1 MEKSKVKS
9 TLEKSCK
16 RIAPAWPLKNFVA
29 VNPYLGFTD
38 TSFRE
43 TARKLAR
50 RGNIKMT
57 MPVRY
62 YLKQIAANVILQ
74 EDIDK
79 AFEARGLEHIS
90 QKELLKELEFYGKQ
104 GDILLAKDTT
114 LMGVAGQIS
123 KKDWTRHVIEN
134 ITHWASSYFDDYI
147 TTWSTTN
154 KKSNIFQ
161 AWKEEASHDLSNEI
175 MGLEKFRSFVKALP
189 EDHNTLIESFASQL
203 KLDGSELEEYFHT
216 LFLKII
222 GWSSYVSGID
232 YNNKLYA
239 SETEHLAEL
248 LAILLAWESY
258 FMQAYSSDQIK
269 SQWYRNFHNK
279 EEESQLAIKKLE
291 YQLILQEAYDFAAQR
306 EMMSNLS
313 TSKVLAS
320 PKTPKAQMIFCI
332 DVRSEVYRRNLEQL
346 DSEIETLG
354 FAGFFGFPVNYKPI
368 AHEEGK
374 NQCPVLIPSSA
385 EVRESVKDLEA
396 AKNRRISN
404 HQIAYGWK
412 KFKKGAISNFGFV
425 SPVGISFLPQLIGN
439 SFRWS
444 KPVTDPKTDGLEKWL
459 KEGRALDLSGIPYEE
474 QLGMAQGMMKNL
486 EVKDRLA
493 PLVLITGHGS
503 SSVNNPHA
511 SGYDCGACGGHSG
524 EINALT
530 GAQILNTPQIR
541 TDLAKAGIK
550 IPENTLFLACLHNTT
565 TDEISIL
572 NGKAIPND
580 RQQEVVALKQSIDKA
595 SEACRTE
602 RSARFLL
609 TDKERK
615 NLKATF
621 EAKATDWS
629 EIRPEWGLAGCNAFI
644 IAPRE
649 KTRGINLNGRAFLQ
663 SYNPAKDSNYEV
675 LEGIMTAPMVVTS
688 WINLQYFASTVD
700 TYKLGAGN
708 KTLHNVTGAFGVI
721 EGSGGDLKIGLPL
734 QAVHNGEEF
743 EHQPQRLNVIIDAP
757 QDAINAI
764 LDKHEGLKQ
773 LCDNNWIKLLHLNEN
788 GDIDSRYTKD
798 LEWENVLAT
807 STSNK
812 EKLTIA

>member
-1 MEKSKVKS
+1 METSKIKSS
-9 TLEKSCK
+9 LEKSCK

-50 RGNIKMT
+50 RGNVKMT
-57 MPVRY
+57 MPVRF
-62 YLKQIAANVILQ
+62 YLKQIAAKVIRQ
-74 EDIDK
+74 EDINQ
-79 AFEARGLEHIS
+79 AFDARGLDRVPENEFFE
-90 QKELLKELEFYGKQ
+90 ELDFFGKK
-104 GDILLAKDTT
+104 GDLHLAKDTT
-114 LMGVAGQIS
+114 LMGIAAQITN
-123 KKDWTRHVIEN
+123 KDWSRHVIEN

-147 TTWSTTN
+147 TTWTTTG
-154 KKSNIFQ
+154 KKSNLFQ
-161 AWKEEASHDLSNEI
+161 DWKEEASHDLSNEI
-175 MGLEKFRSFVKALP
+175 MGLKKFREFVKGLP
-189 EDHNTLIESFASQL
+189 EDHNTFIEQFIEPL
-203 KLDGSELEEYFHT
+203 KINDNELEEYFHT
-216 LFLKII
+216 LLLKVI

-239 SETEHLAEL
+239 SETEHLKEL
-248 LAILLAWESY
+248 TAILLAWENY
-258 FMQAYSSDQIK
+258 FLQAFAEEKIK
-269 SQWYRNFHNK
+269 SQWYKNLHNK
-279 EEESQLAIKKLE
+279 SEENVQAIRKLE
-291 YQLILQEAYDFAAQR
+291 LQLLLQEAYDFAAQR
-306 EMMSNLS
+306 EMMSTLKS
-313 TSKVLAS
+313 SKVLAS
-320 PKTPKAQMIFCI
+320 PKAPKAQMIFCI
-332 DVRSEVYRRNLEQL
+332 DVRSEVYRRNLENV

-404 HQIAYGWK
+404 HQISYGWK

-444 KPVTDPKTDGLEKWL
+444 KPVTDPNTDGLEKWL
-459 KEGRALDLSGIPYEE
+459 KEGRELDLSGIPYEE

-493 PLVLITGHGS
+493 PFVLITGHGS

-530 GAQILNTPQIR
+530 GAQILNTPEIR
-541 TDLAKAGIK
+541 KDLAKAGIN

-572 NGKAIPND
+572 NGKAIPAE
-580 RQQEVVALKQSIDKA
+580 RQQEVLALKQSIDKA

-602 RSARFLL
+602 RSERFLL

-615 NLKATF
+615 NLKNTF
-621 EAKATDWS
+621 EAKAKDWS

-649 KTRGINLNGRAFLQ
+649 KTRGINLKGRAFLQ
-663 SYNPAKDSNYEV
+663 SYNPAKDNNFEV

-688 WINLQYFASTVD
+688 WINLQYFGSTVD

-708 KTLHNVTGAFGVI
+708 KTLHNVTGAFGVV

-743 EHQPQRLNVIIDAP
+743 EHQPQRLNVVIDAP
-757 QDAINAI
+757 TEAINAI
-764 LDKHEGLKQ
+764 LEKHEGLKQ
-773 LCDNNWIKLLHLNEN
+773 LCDNNWIKLLHLNEK
-788 GDIDSRYTKD
+788 GQIDLRYTHN
-798 LEWENVLAT
+798 LSWENAK
-807 STSNK
+807 SSSGKKK
-812 EKLTIA
+812 EELTIA

>member
-1 MEKSKVKS
+1 MEMFKVQS
-9 TLEKSCK
+9 TLEKSCM

-50 RGNIKMT
+50 RGNVKMT
-57 MPVRY
+57 MPVRF
-62 YLKQIAANVILQ
+62 YLKQIAAKVIRQ
-74 EDIDK
+74 EDIYQ
-79 AFEARGLEHIS
+79 AFDARGLERVPE
-90 QKELLKELEFYGKQ
+90 KELFEELEFFGKK
-104 GDILLAKDTT
+104 GDLLLAKDTT
-114 LMGVAGQIS
+114 LMGIAAQIS
-123 KKDWTRHVIEN
+123 NKDWSRHVIEN

-147 TTWSTTN
+147 TTWTTTG
-154 KKSNIFQ
+154 KKGNLFQ
-161 AWKEEASHDLSNEI
+161 DWKEEASHDLSNEI
-175 MGLEKFRSFVKALP
+175 MGLKKFREFVKQLP
-189 EDHNTLIESFASQL
+189 EDHNAFIESFIDQL
-203 KLDGSELEEYFHT
+203 KIDENELEEYFHT
-216 LFLKII
+216 LLLKVI

-239 SETEHLAEL
+239 SETEHLKEL
-248 LAILLAWESY
+248 TAILLVWESY
-258 FMQAYSSDQIK
+258 FLQAFSEERIK
-269 SQWYRNFHNK
+269 SQWYKNLHNK
-279 EEESQLAIKKLE
+279 SEENVQAIRKLE
-291 YQLILQEAYDFAAQR
+291 LQLLLQEAYDFAAQR
-306 EMMSNLS
+306 EMMSTLKES
-313 TSKVLAS
+313 EVLVS
-320 PKTPKAQMIFCI
+320 PKAPKAQMIFCI
-332 DVRSEVYRRNLEQL
+332 DVRSEVYRRNLENV
-346 DSEIETLG
+346 DSEFETLG

-385 EVRESVKDLEA
+385 EVKESVKDLEA

-425 SPVGISFLPQLIGN
+425 SPVGISFLPQLIAN

-444 KPVTDPKTDGLEKWL
+444 KPVTDPNSDGLEKWL
-459 KEGRALDLSGIPYEE
+459 KEGRELDLSGIPYEE

-493 PLVLITGHGS
+493 PFVLITGHGS

-530 GAQILNTPQIR
+530 AAQILNTPQIR
-541 TDLAKAGIK
+541 QDLTKAGIN

-572 NGKAIPND
+572 NGKEIPVE
-580 RQQEVVALKQSIDKA
+580 RQEEVKNLKQSIDKA

-602 RSARFLL
+602 RSDRFLL

-615 NLKATF
+615 NLKTTF
-621 EAKATDWS
+621 EAKAKDWS
-629 EIRPEWGLAGCNAFI
+629 EIRPEWGLAGCNSFI

-649 KTRGINLNGRAFLQ
+649 KTRGVNLKGRAFLQ
-663 SYNPAKDSNYEV
+663 SYNPSKDNNFEV

-688 WINLQYFASTVD
+688 WINLQYFGSTVD

-708 KTLHNVTGAFGVI
+708 KTLHNVTGAFGVV

-734 QAVHNGEEF
+734 QAVHSGEEF
-743 EHQPQRLNVIIDAP
+743 EHQPQRLNVVINAP
-757 QDAINAI
+757 TEAINTI
-764 LDKHEGLKQ
+764 LEKHEGLKQ
-773 LCDNNWIKLLHLNEN
+773 LCDNNWIKLLHLNEK
-788 GDIDSRYTKD
+788 GEIDQRYTHD
-798 LEWENVLAT
+798 LKWENANA
-807 STSNK
+807 STRRINK
-812 EKLTIA
+812 ELTIA